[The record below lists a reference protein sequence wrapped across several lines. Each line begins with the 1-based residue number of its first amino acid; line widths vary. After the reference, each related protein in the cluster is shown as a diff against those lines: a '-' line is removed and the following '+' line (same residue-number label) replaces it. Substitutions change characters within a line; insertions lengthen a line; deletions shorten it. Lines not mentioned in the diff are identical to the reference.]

1 MEDKLS
7 EVKKILSKYNQEHLI
22 QFYSELT
29 EKQKSDLLNQILKI
43 DFEEILNLYEES
55 KLEVLNSTENI

>member
-29 EKQKSDLLNQILKI
+29 EKQKSLATEDT
-43 DFEEILNLYEES
+43 S
-55 KLEVLNSTENI
+55 KVSPM